1 MNLDGD
7 IKAEIMNIYADNHHR
22 ESLKN
27 ILSLVREKI
36 SNKLGD
42 NLFRKYL
49 NWAKQ
54 IIEIVEKFDKYP
66 RDEKPKNL
74 MKFTPNKTM

>member
-49 NWAKQ
+49 NWAK
-54 IIEIVEKFDKYP
+54 
-66 RDEKPKNL
+66 
-74 MKFTPNKTM
+74 